1 MLKLMHI
8 MCQAQKFHTKLKINA
23 LKFWNQQAGVVD
35 KCIRQRIFKNLM
47 SFKIIEDFVRV
58 HNLLNS

>member
-47 SFKIIEDFVRV
+47 SFKIIED
-58 HNLLNS
+58 L